1 VPDATGVCFALVDSY
16 ALLVVV
22 AFAGTINPSAG
33 SVNLPDAHTIAL
45 ADERSGKLL
54 AQWQA
59 MHLMNVPMALD
70 SDAKMLAIY
79 RTPARL
85 SLINEESG
93 KVRQDLPTC
102 GDADDIFFDRPR
114 RRLYVSCGSG
124 AVDVFEKV

>member
-1 VPDATGVCFALVDSY
+1 
-16 ALLVVV
+16 
-22 AFAGTINPSAG
+22 
-33 SVNLPDAHTIAL
+33 
-45 ADERSGKLL
+45 
-54 AQWQA
+54 
-59 MHLMNVPMALD
+59 MNVPMALD